1 MKKSNVESGLVVPC
15 PHGINVLVD
24 EKELRMKHRKI
35 KSFATSILL
44 RGCALIGVALIAGWL
59 VPAPAR
65 AASISIDDLTD
76 NVVITWSGFTTSFT
90 INGLTYDPSN
100 PSQPL
105 DPAGGSIQLTEGIDP
120 TTGFPK
126 LFAFSGFFNSPGAN
140 NFLHN
145 NDNVIFFSEAG
156 GGISDVLQVGFD
168 ARTEVTLMS
177 GVFSSDV
184 DGAPLWTPEYLAATF
199 QPPNATIAEGT
210 NIEVI
215 GLFKPTLPPGFT
227 SVTVSSDVVVPEPAS
242 LALLG
247 FGLAG
252 IAASRSRH
260 RA

>member
-1 MKKSNVESGLVVPC
+1 
-15 PHGINVLVD
+15 
-24 EKELRMKHRKI
+24 MKHRKI
-35 KSFATSILL
+35 KPFATSILL

-90 INGLTYDPSN
+90 INGLNYDPST
-100 PSQPL
+100 SQPL
-105 DPAGGSIQLTEGIDP
+105 LPAGGSIQLTEGIDP
-120 TTGFPK
+120 ATGFPK
-126 LFAFSGFFNSPGAN
+126 LFAFSGFFDSPGGD
-140 NFLHN
+140 HWTQN

-156 GGISDVLQVGFD
+156 GGTSDVLQVGFD
-168 ARTEVTLMS
+168 VGAAVSLMS

-215 GLFKPTLPPGFT
+215 GLFKQTLPPGFT
-227 SVTVSSDVVVPEPAS
+227 SFTVSSDVAVPEPAS

-252 IAASRSRH
+252 IAASRRRH